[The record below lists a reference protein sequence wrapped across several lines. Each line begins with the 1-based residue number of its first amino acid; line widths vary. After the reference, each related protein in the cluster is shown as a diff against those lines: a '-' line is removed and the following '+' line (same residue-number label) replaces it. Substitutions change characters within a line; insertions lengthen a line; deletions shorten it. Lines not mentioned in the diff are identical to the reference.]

1 MPNVQALRLVSRQLN
16 AEILDWVARA
26 SSGRH
31 LSLFLSKFEQN
42 SQGLKVNP
50 YWSAIAV
57 SPHRN
62 LGLLMMPAFSI
73 STIQIVTTMVRL
85 KTIAL
90 LLGKR
95 DAPLHV
101 IIDVLWEARRSRCD
115 WVAVEDLLSS
125 YNRPNLSQYRA
136 FGRNVEIFRARFYCS
151 NGRYCV
157 FAFQAVQGYSSLR
170 IQISQSSLA
179 ELVNC
184 IKNQKQS
191 IGTLIVKVVNYN
203 TSLRKLKKMMRP
215 LKEIRVTVG
224 AEVVCVKKGSMLIG
238 SWKKKYEKVLEG
250 VREAMMSDV
259 VGQVGKK

>member
-1 MPNVQALRLVSRQLN
+1 
-16 AEILDWVARA
+16 
-26 SSGRH
+26 
-31 LSLFLSKFEQN
+31 
-42 SQGLKVNP
+42 
-50 YWSAIAV
+50 
-57 SPHRN
+57 
-62 LGLLMMPAFSI
+62 MMPAFSI